1 MKTLDSTTAAAA
13 HSAMAVV
20 RILVDGYSLLHAWPE
35 LARGEPRHSARARE
49 ALIRVLT
56 QYADSVGTPVTLF
69 FDGAGA
75 PKDVP
80 ESLSPDSLEILYS
93 RDSKTADDL
102 IERTAYR
109 LKPYGEALAVTND
122 FAERDTVISMG
133 GLAQSCEDFIR
144 EIDRVLKERDDFVKK
159 YNRSEA
165 NRYKS

>member
-1 MKTLDSTTAAAA
+1 MS
-13 HSAMAVV
+13 VV
-20 RILVDGYSLLHAWPE
+20 RILVDGYSLLHAWRD
-35 LARGEPRHSARARE
+35 LAPDAPRHSARARE

-80 ESLSPDSLEILYS
+80 KNISTDSLEVVFS

-122 FAERDTVISMG
+122 FAERDTVISIG
-133 GLAQSCEDFIR
+133 GLAQSCEEFVDD
-144 EIDRVLKERDDFVKK
+144 IDRVLKERDEFVKIH
-159 YNRSEA
+159 NRREA
-165 NRYKS
+165 NRYKR

>member
-1 MKTLDSTTAAAA
+1 MS
-13 HSAMAVV
+13 VV
-20 RILVDGYSLLHAWPE
+20 RILVDGYSLLHAWRD
-35 LARGEPRHSARARE
+35 LAPDAPRHSARARE

-80 ESLSPDSLEILYS
+80 KNISTDSLEVVFS

-133 GLAQSCEDFIR
+133 GLAQSCEEFVDD
-144 EIDRVLKERDDFVKK
+144 IDRVLKERDEFVKIH
-159 YNRSEA
+159 NRREA
-165 NRYKS
+165 NRYKR

>member
-1 MKTLDSTTAAAA
+1 
-13 HSAMAVV
+13 MAVV
-20 RILVDGYSLLHAWPE
+20 RILVDGYSLLHSWHDLVPDA
-35 LARGEPRHSARARE
+35 PRHSARARE

-80 ESLSPDSLEILYS
+80 KNISTDSLEVVFS

-133 GLAQSCEDFIR
+133 GLAQSCEDFVHD
-144 EIDRVLKERDDFVKK
+144 IDRVLKERDDFVKTH
-159 YNRSEA
+159 NRREA
-165 NRYKS
+165 NRYKR

>member
-1 MKTLDSTTAAAA
+1 
-13 HSAMAVV
+13 MAVV
-20 RILVDGYSLLHAWPE
+20 RILVDGYSLLHAWRDLAPE
-35 LARGEPRHSARARE
+35 APRHSARARE

-80 ESLSPDSLEILYS
+80 KNTSSDSLEVVFS

-122 FAERDTVISMG
+122 FAERDTVMSMG
-133 GLAQSCEDFIR
+133 GLAQSCEDFISD
-144 EIDRVLKERDDFVKK
+144 IDHTLKERDDFVKA
-159 YNRSEA
+159 YNRREA
-165 NRYKS
+165 NRFKR

>member
-1 MKTLDSTTAAAA
+1 MS
-13 HSAMAVV
+13 VV
-20 RILVDGYSLLHAWPE
+20 RILVDGYSLLHAWRDLAPE
-35 LARGEPRHSARARE
+35 APRHSARARE

-80 ESLSPDSLEILYS
+80 KNISSDSLEVVFS

-122 FAERDTVISMG
+122 FAERDTVMSMG
-133 GLAQSCEDFIR
+133 GLAQSCEDFISD
-144 EIDRVLKERDDFVKK
+144 IDHTLKERDDFVKA
-159 YNRSEA
+159 YNRREA
-165 NRYKS
+165 NRFKR